1 MSSPWRFVLLL
12 LALVFMLVGFVM
24 IAGAIADREAVV
36 SSVVT
41 GTPAL
46 VLGGFGAC
54 RSLIMGVRY
63 SPDGIELR
71 RLECTRHFSWG
82 DVEAVDTRLTPG
94 DILVFLGQADIV
106 LLLKSGDEEWLSP
119 LAVYSFRSIVPKRVE
134 AKADALRAA
143 LDLHRP
149 RVDRP
154 GDAGNT
160 A

>member
-1 MSSPWRFVLLL
+1 MRSPWRFFLLL
-12 LALVFMLVGFVM
+12 IALAFLLVGFVT
-24 IAGAIADREAVV
+24 IAGAIADGEAVF
-36 SSVVT
+36 SGVVV
-41 GTPAL
+41 GTVGLA
-46 VLGGFGAC
+46 LGGFGAC

-63 SPDGIELR
+63 SPDGIEVRQLERTR
-71 RLECTRHFSWG
+71 RIPWG
-82 DVEAVDTRLTPG
+82 DVEAVDTRFTPG

-106 LLLKSGDEEWLSP
+106 LLLTSGDEEWLSP
-119 LAVYSFRSIVPKRVE
+119 LAVYSFRSTVPKRVE